1 VTMRDGDAAA
11 APALER
17 TRLLLETF
25 PEDEAVCVFLD
36 GQANILAARRRYDVA
51 INLLEQM
58 LDSLKE
64 TKSEKLKSVAAELP
78 DKILMFEV
86 RFDEAIERLRGNE
99 PGADEFL
106 LDCLAK
112 LASHPQAGKA
122 ALDQIRD
129 GAIYYEQL
137 GKVRNARDIYQLLE
151 RKMSQNKDPI
161 VAQTAQQTATLG
173 YARLDS
179 LGKPLPLL
187 GQLPDGKQI
196 NGDSLRGQIVV
207 VYFWSNQSAQAAF
220 QTAQELDKLLKS
232 YGSDRVCLLGIG
244 TEDCSVEQAESVFKR
259 LPEWHLQLEDH
270 QQVVDRLEKELG
282 IAEPPYVAVLD
293 KQGKLCAVNVSPPQ
307 LKKQLDSM
315 LGRRSEGSPFFRNSG
330 RPSAEPRNR

>member
-1 VTMRDGDAAA
+1 
-11 APALER
+11 L
-17 TRLLLETF
+17 
-25 PEDEAVCVFLD
+25 
-36 GQANILAARRRYDVA
+36 Q
-51 INLLEQM
+51 
-58 LDSLKE
+58 
-64 TKSEKLKSVAAELP
+64 
-78 DKILMFEV
+78 
-86 RFDEAIERLRGNE
+86 GNE

-122 ALDQIRD
+122 ALEQIRD

-137 GKVRNARDIYQLLE
+137 GKFRNARDIYQLLE
-151 RKMSQNKDPI
+151 RKMSQNKDPLI
-161 VAQTAQQTATLG
+161 AQTAQQTAAAG

-196 NGDSLRGQIVV
+196 NGESLRGQIVV

-220 QTAQELDKLLKS
+220 QTSQELDRLLKN

-244 TEDCSVEQAESVFKR
+244 TEDYSAEQAESVFKR
-259 LPEWHLQLEDH
+259 LPEWNLQLEDH
-270 QQVVDRLEKELG
+270 QEVVDRLEKELG

-293 KQGKLCAVNVSPPQ
+293 KQGRLCAINVSTPQ

-315 LGRRSEGSPFFRNSG
+315 LGRRLEGSSFFRNSG